1 MFALCS
7 WEQHVG
13 QHFEEKCCWQAFG
26 PLGIL
31 SEQFFHWDWCGCLL
45 TTLPFLS
52 LPVYSC
58 ISSQPAPLIL
68 VHCHSQNDKPMV
80 SLSQTILLWSSWVE
94 SHNFSPF
101 HLEKKKL
108 FTLLSTRDAAALCAG
123 DGMELKQPT
132 LEFCDFSR
140 CFLHHTL
147 TNVFFSGCSLAGA
160 AAYDFN

>member
-80 SLSQTILLWSSWVE
+80 SVSQTILLWSSWVE

-101 HLEKKKL
+101 HLEKKSY
-108 FTLLSTRDAAALCAG
+108 LLSFAPE
-123 DGMELKQPT
+123 MQQPSVQVT
-132 LEFCDFSR
+132 GWNWNSLLLNSMISADVSCTTHS
-140 CFLHHTL
+140 LMY
-147 TNVFFSGCSLAGA
+147 FFWMLVGWSCCIWL
-160 AAYDFN
+160 